1 MLTLLAATRLAWE
14 QADAWGEPVYVVE
27 RPRPLLA
34 LSGEVRQAIQIRHM
48 YQRATGNAVPPLTAT
63 PPCPEDSD
71 DTTCDTMPA
80 SEVRRRIRAG
90 QHPVLLRVASPDGRV
105 RAIANPEAEAAGLA
119 TATPGGG

>member
-48 YQRATGNAVPPLTAT
+48 YQRHRQRGAAAHRHAAVP
-63 PPCPEDSD
+63 
-71 DTTCDTMPA
+71 
-80 SEVRRRIRAG
+80 
-90 QHPVLLRVASPDGRV
+90 
-105 RAIANPEAEAAGLA
+105 
-119 TATPGGG
+119 GG